1 VGQIGTHGAQA
12 CLNLLTGNAVPVVSS
27 SAPSAWIPGQYW
39 INSSAGNTPYE
50 YNGATWVPASST
62 RYMALLT
69 ADPTGPIPAVSISDL
84 AEVTTAGYARAVV
97 SMSLA
102 TPDYPSVSTDTGT
115 ISWGPMAADMLAPAL
130 FAALV
135 TVSSGT
141 GGLYVFSWPLPSP
154 QQVSVS
160 QYVQVATN
168 ELSLSQA

>member
-1 VGQIGTHGAQA
+1 MGQIGTRGAQMT
-12 CLNLLTGNAVPVVSS
+12 LNLLTGNAVPVVSS
-27 SAPSAWIPGQYW
+27 SAPSSWIPGQYW

-50 YNGATWVPASST
+50 YNGTTWVPGSAT

-69 ADPTGPIPAVSISDL
+69 ADPTALPAVNLSDL

-97 SMSLA
+97 SMSAA
-102 TPDYPSVSTDTGT
+102 TNQYPSVSTDTGT
-115 ISWGPMAADMLAPAL
+115 ISWGPMAADMLVPAL

-141 GGLYVFSWPLPSP
+141 SGLYLFSWPLPSP

-160 QYVQVATN
+160 QYVQIATN
-168 ELSLSQA
+168 QLSLSQA